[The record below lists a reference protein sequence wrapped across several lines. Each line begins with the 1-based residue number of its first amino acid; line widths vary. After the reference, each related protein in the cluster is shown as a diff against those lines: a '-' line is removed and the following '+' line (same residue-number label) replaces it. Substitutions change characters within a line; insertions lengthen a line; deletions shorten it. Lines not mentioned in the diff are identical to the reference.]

1 MMNIKG
7 TVLLGVVALSVV
19 LTAAT
24 SAESNKKPDLPMDT
38 IRAQQIQETVLNE
51 AKDGLEF
58 TVTLNKARFTLQDEI
73 KVHVKVT
80 NVSDKEIHSFA
91 GVAAY
96 GSVSVG
102 ISDTG
107 KAFHLAYKPS
117 KYDLP
122 ADQVVSE
129 GNLQP
134 GASIEYERVL
144 FPKIDLYGESID
156 AWSGTYLISAGLTRN
171 PGDTVEVSFPITIES
186 NAKKIILPED
196 AEKTA
201 YGSEEYKSWFAA
213 HSGKSVA
220 WIEGGQPYVVIKGE
234 FMKADKAF
242 YEKVLAESEAPNKIT
257 SFKNGNWVFNSTSY
271 YGKEPMCIS
280 INVDA
285 VNGNIVFI
293 E

>member
-1 MMNIKG
+1 M
-7 TVLLGVVALSVV
+7 
-19 LTAAT
+19 
-24 SAESNKKPDLPMDT
+24 
-38 IRAQQIQETVLNE
+38 
-51 AKDGLEF
+51 
-58 TVTLNKARFTLQDEI
+58 
-73 KVHVKVT
+73 
-80 NVSDKEIHSFA
+80 
-91 GVAAY
+91 
-96 GSVSVG
+96 
-102 ISDTG
+102 
-107 KAFHLAYKPS
+107 
-117 KYDLP
+117 
-122 ADQVVSE
+122 
-129 GNLQP
+129 QP

-242 YEKVLAESEAPNKIT
+242 YEKVYESDAQIKLRILKEGT
-257 SFKNGNWVFNSTSY
+257 GFLTVLLTTVKNQCVS
-271 YGKEPMCIS
+271 
-280 INVDA
+280 A
-285 VNGNIVFI
+285 
-293 E
+293 